1 MVSEGVMIWFGLL
14 AVCWC
19 PRLVDQIYFYAANK
33 LIADAYVV
41 VRQSSRL
48 ANCAAAY
55 NSTHTIIQNYIS
67 NVHFYQYHF
76 HTVIQY

>member
-33 LIADAYVV
+33 LIANAYVV
-41 VRQSSRL
+41 VRNQ
-48 ANCAAAY
+48 
-55 NSTHTIIQNYIS
+55 
-67 NVHFYQYHF
+67 VD
-76 HTVIQY
+76 